1 MRLGEVHCADESLCF
16 GRARRRSEL
25 ERSRVA
31 ANPHQRHG
39 NIHRQLV
46 TPDDACR
53 GITIVYITFWRGDIE
68 RSQDLDDSQKHAS
81 IGEVQT

>member
-1 MRLGEVHCADESLCF
+1 MRLGEGHRADEGLCF
-16 GRARRRSEL
+16 SRARRRSEL

-31 ANPHQRHG
+31 ASPHQRPG
-39 NIHRQLV
+39 DRHRQLV

-53 GITIVYITFWRGDIE
+53 GITIVYIIFWRGDIE